1 MSKHILSTKFAIMY
15 FYNILSDL
23 QKLFVNVFVLVM
35 LLQEAVKFVQ
45 PSLRR
50 EGFSS
55 IPNVKWDDVGG
66 LTELK
71 NKIVRGFI
79 QNIKSPE
86 VYEVLF

>member
-1 MSKHILSTKFAIMY
+1 
-15 FYNILSDL
+15 
-23 QKLFVNVFVLVM
+23 M
-35 LLQEAVKFVQ
+35 LLQEAAKFVQ

-86 VYEVLF
+86 VYEVFFFVTWTNDVPHVI

>member
-1 MSKHILSTKFAIMY
+1 
-15 FYNILSDL
+15 
-23 QKLFVNVFVLVM
+23 M

>member
-15 FYNILSDL
+15 FYNILSNL
-23 QKLFVNVFVLVM
+23 QKLFINVLVM

>member
-1 MSKHILSTKFAIMY
+1 MY
-15 FYNILSDL
+15 FYNILSNL
-23 QKLFVNVFVLVM
+23 QKLFINVLVM